1 MTWFSKPSALGF
13 KASLEGAVDVEKLK
27 ALGFENQVKAYTTKA
42 NAAVEAGRLVSTV
55 QKNQFDEYVAGL
67 NVQIESF
74 KYYLERFKTLTQFK
88 LGAAE
93 YGSNFYAA
101 LVSGALS
108 GINGVAS
115 QINTTTS

>member
-1 MTWFSKPSALGF
+1 M
-13 KASLEGAVDVEKLK
+13 
-27 ALGFENQVKAYTTKA
+27 
-42 NAAVEAGRLVSTV
+42 
-55 QKNQFDEYVAGL
+55 
-67 NVQIESF
+67 QIESF

-93 YGSNFYAA
+93 YGSSLYAA

-115 QINTTTS
+115 QINNTTS